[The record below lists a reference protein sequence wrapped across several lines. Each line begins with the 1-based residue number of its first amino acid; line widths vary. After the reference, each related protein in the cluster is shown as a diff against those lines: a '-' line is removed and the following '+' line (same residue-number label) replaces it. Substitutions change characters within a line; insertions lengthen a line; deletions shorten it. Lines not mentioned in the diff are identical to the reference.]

1 MSDNLASG
9 DKAEPV
15 VVAKPGAIEA
25 RQVMIDGQLLEVAIR
40 HGGGSGPPLLLFNGI
55 GANWELAK
63 PFLEALTS
71 TTAIIFDVPG
81 VGGSPRPLLPYR
93 PSTVARLAAGLMA
106 ELGYAEV
113 DAAGVSWGGGI
124 AQQFAHQHP
133 KLCRRLVLAA
143 TAPGVTMVPASLSV
157 LWKMATPRRYTDKDY
172 MNRVAADIYG
182 GAFRFDPSL
191 IGRHAA
197 SMHGARNLGYLYQLL
212 AMAGWTSLPW
222 LWSLP
227 QPTLVLMGS
236 DDPLVPPIN
245 GHILAGLIPNA
256 ELRMIDDG
264 HLFMVTRPAETAALI
279 EAFLVDEN
287 RQVRPSSSRL
297 QTADQTSFQRPK
309 VDATS
314 PKHSN
319 KGGIS

>member
-1 MSDNLASG
+1 LSDNLASS

-15 VVAKPGAIEA
+15 VIATPGAIEN
-25 RQVMIDGQLLEVAIR
+25 RQVTIDGQLLQVAIR
-40 HGGGSGPPLLLFNGI
+40 HGEANRPPLLLFNGI

-63 PFLEALTS
+63 PFLEALTT
-71 TTAIIFDVPG
+71 TTAVIFAAPG

-93 PSTVARLAAGLMA
+93 PSRLARLAAGLVTA
-106 ELGYAEV
+106 LGYAQV
-113 DAAGVSWGGGI
+113 DVAGVSWGGGI
-124 AQQFAHQHP
+124 AQQFAHQYP

-143 TAPGVTMVPASLSV
+143 TAPGVTMVPASPSV

-172 MNRVAADIYG
+172 MNRIAADIYG
-182 GAFRFDPSL
+182 GAFRFDPSV
-191 IGRHAA
+191 IGRHADA
-197 SMHGARNLGYLYQLL
+197 MHGARNLGYLYQLL

-245 GHILAGLIPNA
+245 GRILAGLIPNA

-264 HLFMVTRPAETAALI
+264 HLFMVTRPAETAAII
-279 EAFLVDEN
+279 ESFLTDES
-287 RQVRPSSSRL
+287 RQVGPSSRL
-297 QTADQTSFQRPK
+297 SRATDRLGNLNPTSE
-309 VDATS
+309 
-314 PKHSN
+314 
-319 KGGIS
+319 GGRH

>member
-1 MSDNLASG
+1 MTDKLASG
-9 DKAEPV
+9 DQADPV
-15 VVAKPGAIEA
+15 VVATPGAIEA
-25 RQVMIDGQLLEVAIR
+25 RQISIDGQLLQVAIR

-71 TTAIIFDVPG
+71 TTAVIFDVPG
-81 VGGSPRPLLPYR
+81 VGGSPRRLLPYR
-93 PSTVARLAAGLMA
+93 PSTLARLAASLVA
-106 ELGYAEV
+106 ELGYAEIDV
-113 DAAGVSWGGGI
+113 AGVSWGGGI
-124 AQQFAHQHP
+124 AQQFAHQYP

-143 TAPGVTMVPASLSV
+143 TAPGVTMVPASPSV
-157 LWKMATPRRYTDKDY
+157 LWKMATPRRYTDEDY
-172 MNRVAADIYG
+172 MNRIAADIYG
-182 GAFRFDPSL
+182 GAFRDDPSL

-197 SMHGARNLGYLYQLL
+197 AMHGTRNIGYLYQLL

-256 ELRMIDDG
+256 ELHMIDDG
-264 HLFMVTRPAETAALI
+264 HLFMMTRPRETAALI
-279 EAFLVDEN
+279 EAFLADES
-287 RQVRPSSSRL
+287 RQIEPSSLLSR
-297 QTADQTSFQRPK
+297 TANGLRDIVPTSE
-309 VDATS
+309 
-314 PKHSN
+314 
-319 KGGIS
+319 GGHHQS

>member
-1 MSDNLASG
+1 MSDNLASS

-15 VVAKPGAIEA
+15 VIATPGAIEN
-25 RQVMIDGQLLEVAIR
+25 RQVTIDGQLLQVAIR
-40 HGGGSGPPLLLFNGI
+40 HGEANRPPLLLFNGI

-63 PFLEALTS
+63 PFLEALTT
-71 TTAIIFDVPG
+71 TTAVIFDVPG

-93 PSTVARLAAGLMA
+93 PSRLARLAAGLVTA
-106 ELGYAEV
+106 LGYAQV
-113 DAAGVSWGGGI
+113 DVAGVSWGGGI
-124 AQQFAHQHP
+124 AQQFAHQYP

-143 TAPGVTMVPASLSV
+143 TAPGVTMVPASPSV

-172 MNRVAADIYG
+172 MNRIAADIYG
-182 GAFRFDPSL
+182 GAFRFDPSV
-191 IGRHAA
+191 IGRHADA
-197 SMHGARNLGYLYQLL
+197 MHGARNLGYLYQLL

-245 GHILAGLIPNA
+245 GRILAGLIPSA

-264 HLFMVTRPAETAALI
+264 HLFMVTRPAETAAII
-279 EAFLVDEN
+279 ESFLTDES
-287 RQVRPSSSRL
+287 RQVGPSSRL
-297 QTADQTSFQRPK
+297 SRATDRLGNLNPTSE
-309 VDATS
+309 
-314 PKHSN
+314 
-319 KGGIS
+319 GGRH

>member
-1 MSDNLASG
+1 LSDNLASS

-15 VVAKPGAIEA
+15 VIATPGAIEN
-25 RQVMIDGQLLEVAIR
+25 RQVTIDGQLLQVAIR
-40 HGGGSGPPLLLFNGI
+40 HGEANRPPLLLFNGI

-63 PFLEALTS
+63 PFLEALTT
-71 TTAIIFDVPG
+71 TTAVIFDVPG

-93 PSTVARLAAGLMA
+93 PSRLARLAAGLVTA
-106 ELGYAEV
+106 LGYAQV
-113 DAAGVSWGGGI
+113 DVAGVSWGGGI
-124 AQQFAHQHP
+124 AQQFAHQYP

-143 TAPGVTMVPASLSV
+143 TAPGVTMVPASPSV

-172 MNRVAADIYG
+172 MNRIAADIYG
-182 GAFRFDPSL
+182 GAFRFDPSV
-191 IGRHAA
+191 IGRHADA
-197 SMHGARNLGYLYQLL
+197 MHGARNLGYLYQLL

-245 GHILAGLIPNA
+245 GRILAGLIPSA

-264 HLFMVTRPAETAALI
+264 HLFMVTRPAETAAII
-279 EAFLVDEN
+279 ESFLTDES
-287 RQVRPSSSRL
+287 RQVGPSSRL
-297 QTADQTSFQRPK
+297 SRATDRLGNLNPTSE
-309 VDATS
+309 
-314 PKHSN
+314 
-319 KGGIS
+319 GGRH

>member
-1 MSDNLASG
+1 LSDNLSSG

-15 VVAKPGAIEA
+15 VISKPGAIEA
-25 RQVMIDGQLLEVAIR
+25 RQITIDGQLLQVAVR

-63 PFLEALTS
+63 PFLEALRN
-71 TTAIIFDVPG
+71 TTGVIFDVPG
-81 VGGSPRPLLPYR
+81 VGASPTPLLPYR
-93 PSTVARLAAGLMA
+93 PKTLARLAAGLVA
-106 ELGYAEV
+106 ALGYAEV
-113 DAAGVSWGGGI
+113 DAVGVSWGGGI
-124 AQQFAHQHP
+124 AQQFAHQYP

-143 TAPGVTMVPASLSV
+143 TAPGVTMVPASPSV
-157 LWKMATPRRYTDKDY
+157 LWNMATPRRYTDKNY
-172 MNRVAADIYG
+172 MNRIAADIYG

-197 SMHGARNLGYLYQLL
+197 AMHGARNLGYLYQLL

-236 DDPLVPPIN
+236 DDPLVLPIN

-279 EAFLVDEN
+279 EAFLADES
-287 RQVRPSSSRL
+287 RQVGRSSLLSRTL
-297 QTADQTSFQRPK
+297 DRLRNLIPTAE
-309 VDATS
+309 
-314 PKHSN
+314 
-319 KGGIS
+319 GGRHKP

>member
-1 MSDNLASG
+1 LSDNLASS

-15 VVAKPGAIEA
+15 VIATPGAIEN
-25 RQVMIDGQLLEVAIR
+25 RQVTIDGQLLQVAIR
-40 HGGGSGPPLLLFNGI
+40 HGEANRPPLLLFNGI

-63 PFLEALTS
+63 PFLEALTT
-71 TTAIIFDVPG
+71 TTAVIFDAPG

-93 PSTVARLAAGLMA
+93 PSRLARLAAGLVTA
-106 ELGYAEV
+106 LGYAQV
-113 DAAGVSWGGGI
+113 DVAGVSWGGGI
-124 AQQFAHQHP
+124 AQQFAHQYP

-143 TAPGVTMVPASLSV
+143 TAPGVTMVPASPSV

-172 MNRVAADIYG
+172 MNRIAADIYG
-182 GAFRFDPSL
+182 GAFRFDPSV
-191 IGRHAA
+191 IGRHADA
-197 SMHGARNLGYLYQLL
+197 MHGARNLGYLYQLL

-245 GHILAGLIPNA
+245 GRILAGLIPNA

-264 HLFMVTRPAETAALI
+264 HLFMVTRPAETAAII
-279 EAFLVDEN
+279 ESFLTDES
-287 RQVRPSSSRL
+287 RQVGPSSRL
-297 QTADQTSFQRPK
+297 SRATDRLGNLNPTSE
-309 VDATS
+309 
-314 PKHSN
+314 
-319 KGGIS
+319 GGRH